1 MTEHSRDEGVEREEA
16 NFYPV
21 DGIRGHCVCG
31 YYFNFISVEGEV
43 TCPDC
48 GTVYNVYVDSDVW
61 QEAII
66 DRKV

>member
-31 YYFNFISVEGEV
+31 HYFNFISVEGEV
-43 TCPDC
+43 TCPNC
-48 GTVYNVYVDSDVW
+48 KTVYNVYVDNDVW
-61 QEAII
+61 EKAVT